1 MSFLSLVWAGLFRR
15 RTRTALT
22 LVSIVVAFL
31 LFGLLRSIANAFSAG
46 VDIAGVDRLIVQPKY
61 SIIDPLPISHLNEI
75 RRVPGVAMA
84 THADWFGGFYQDHKN
99 FFAKYPVKPAE
110 WFAVYPEF
118 RIDPQQL
125 EAFENT
131 RTGAVAPAEMAAKYG
146 WKIGDKIPIEADI
159 YPKKDN
165 TRLWEFDLVG
175 TYQAPH
181 EGGSGSS
188 QDAFLFNYDYFDEAR
203 QFGQGQVGWFVVRVS
218 DPAKA
223 LEVARSID
231 AQFENSANE
240 TKTATEAEF
249 ARQFANQIG
258 DIGLMMGG
266 ILGAVFFTILLLTGN
281 TMAQAF
287 RERVPE
293 LAVMKTLGFSD
304 MTVSLLVLGEAVLL
318 CLVGGVLGLAVAAL
332 LAPGVA
338 RGIKDILP
346 GFTIVWQ
353 TFAAGL
359 SIALALGLAVG
370 AVPALTARRLRIV
383 DALREH

>member
-1 MSFLSLVWAGLFRR
+1 
-15 RTRTALT
+15 
-22 LVSIVVAFL
+22 
-31 LFGLLRSIANAFSAG
+31 
-46 VDIAGVDRLIVQPKY
+46 
-61 SIIDPLPISHLNEI
+61 
-75 RRVPGVAMA
+75 MA
-84 THADWFGGFYQDHKN
+84 
-99 FFAKYPVKPAE
+99 V
-110 WFAVYPEF
+110 
-118 RIDPQQL
+118 
-125 EAFENT
+125 
-131 RTGAVAPAEMAAKYG
+131 KYG

-175 TYQAPH
+175 TYRAPG
-181 EGGSGSS
+181 EGGGTS
-188 QDAFLFNYDYFDEAR
+188 QGAFLFNYDYFDEAR
-203 QFGQGQVGWFVVRVS
+203 QFGQGQVGWFVVRVA

-223 LEVARSID
+223 LEIARSID
-231 AQFENSANE
+231 KLFENSANE

-266 ILGAVFFTILLLTGN
+266 ILGAVFFTIVLLTGN

-304 MTVSLLVLGEAVLL
+304 VAVSLLVLGEAVLL
-318 CLVGGVLGLAVAAL
+318 CLVGGALGLAVAAV

-346 GFTIVWQ
+346 GFTVVWQ

-359 SIALALGLAVG
+359 GIALVLGLAVG

-383 DALREH
+383 DALRER

>member
-1 MSFLSLVWAGLFRR
+1 VSFLTLVWAGLFRR
-15 RTRTALT
+15 RTRTGLT

-46 VDIAGVDRLIVQPKY
+46 VDVAGVDRLIVQPKY

-99 FFAKYPVKPAE
+99 FFAKYPVKPDE

-125 EAFENT
+125 EAFETT
-131 RTGAVAPAEMAAKYG
+131 RTSAVAPAEMAAKYG
-146 WKIGDKIPIEADI
+146 WKVGDKIPIEADI

-175 TYQAPH
+175 TYQAP
-181 EGGSGSS
+181 GGGGGTS
-188 QDAFLFNYDYFDEAR
+188 QGALLFNYDYFDEAR
-203 QFGQGQVGWFVVRVS
+203 QFGQGQVGWFIVRVS

-223 LEVARSID
+223 LEIARAID
-231 AQFENSANE
+231 KLFENSANE

-304 MTVSLLVLGEAVLL
+304 VSVSLLVLAEAVLL
-318 CLVGGVLGLAVAAL
+318 CLVGGIVGLSIAAL

-338 RGIKDILP
+338 TGIKDILP
-346 GFTIVWQ
+346 GFTLVWQ
-353 TFAAGL
+353 TVAAGL
-359 SIALALGLAVG
+359 CIAVVLGLAVG
-370 AVPALTARRLRIV
+370 AVPAWTARRLRIV